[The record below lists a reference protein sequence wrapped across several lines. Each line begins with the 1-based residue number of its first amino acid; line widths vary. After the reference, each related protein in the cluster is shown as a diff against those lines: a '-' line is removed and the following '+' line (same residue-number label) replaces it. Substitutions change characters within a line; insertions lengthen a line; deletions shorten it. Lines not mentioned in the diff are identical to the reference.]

1 VTPKKYKATRR
12 ALGLT
17 QAELAA
23 LLGIDRRT
31 VISRERTGPIPEE
44 AALAIEHLRCITV
57 KLTNET
63 K

>member
-1 VTPKKYKATRR
+1 MTPRKYKSIRR
-12 ALGLT
+12 DLGLT

-23 LLGIDRRT
+23 LLGIYRRT
-31 VISRERTGPIPEE
+31 VISREQGGLITDE

-57 KLTNET
+57 KLEGG